1 MIRKTLLLSI
11 LLASPAVHAASN
23 FDNLGLLSQ
32 SEFKDLASD
41 LGAALSYKALAPAE
55 PLGATGFDIGLEV
68 TATQLEHSD
77 IWQTATG
84 EDLSV
89 LPIPKLHLHKGLP
102 FGIDVGGFF
111 SMIPGT
117 DMKLYGGELRYAYV
131 SGNTVMPAVAIRGAF
146 TKLTGVDQLDFH
158 STNLEVTVSK
168 GFAMLTPYA
177 GVGGVWS
184 TSTPNAG
191 GLTEESNTATRVF
204 AGLNLNFGLTNL
216 DFEADKTGD
225 NVSYGAKF
233 GLRF

>member
-1 MIRKTLLLSI
+1 MLRKTLLLSI
-11 LLASPAVHAASN
+11 LLASPAIHAASN

-32 SEFKDLASD
+32 SEFKGLATD
-41 LGAALSYKALAPAE
+41 LGAALSYKGLTPAE
-55 PLGATGFDIGLEV
+55 PLGTTGFDIGLEV
-68 TATQLEHSD
+68 TATQLKHSD
-77 IWQTATG
+77 VWQKATG
-84 EDLSV
+84 DNLST
-89 LPIPKLHLHKGLP
+89 LPVPKLHLHKGLP
-102 FGIDVGGFF
+102 FGIDVGGFL
-111 SMIPGT
+111 STIPGT
-117 DMKLYGGELRYAYV
+117 DLKLYGGELRYAYV
-131 SGNTVMPAVAIRGAF
+131 SGNTVVPAVAIRGAF

-158 STNLEVTVSK
+158 SSSLEVTASK

-177 GVGGVWS
+177 GVGAVWS
-184 TSTPNAG
+184 TATPNVG